1 MEKIKSATDIYYK
14 HIEDNYCN
22 NICEVFLGEEYDV
35 NDGAFRRIKIEDGI
49 EISQMDIRKEF
60 QMDFCNKDFKYDIL
74 EIGYCYK
81 GKSKVSTIPG
91 NDEYLIEEGDVCI
104 YQSLNKVDS
113 FNIRYNEC
121 KFISI
126 NVNFDVMSNS
136 INPLWGEK
144 LISEWKHN
152 IKNIFKNGILIVEK
166 ADCEIKK
173 IANEI
178 DNISADNM
186 MGYINIKL
194 KTIEFLAKVLEKKY
208 GNRKLKYIKKWENE
222 VVNNAENIIKENL
235 TDCPSVKDIAD
246 ILGVSLYKL
255 QQGFKNITGNTVY
268 EYIKRAKIE
277 KAKQLLIDT
286 DMSIIDIANELGYD
300 NPSKFSSVFKSYN
313 NITPLKY
320 RNSLNKVN

>member
-91 NDEYLIEEGDVCI
+91 DDEYLIEEGDVCI

-208 GNRKLKYIKKWENE
+208 GNRKLKYMKKWENE